1 MKFRDLKYL
10 FAYFLPASAFL
21 ALFWLGPWSWAT
33 VVLSFV
39 ILPVLE
45 GILPQSVWNVPESDE
60 PQESGRTW
68 FDWLLYLNAPLLF
81 AIVGQY
87 FFTITQQALTS
98 SEWAGLTFS
107 VGIIVGACGIN
118 VAHELGHRSDKR
130 EQALAKLMLLPAL
143 YQHFF
148 IEHNRG
154 HHKHVA
160 TPLDPA
166 TARYGEWLFTFW
178 IRSTVGGW
186 RNAWKLEAERL
197 SQRRETS
204 GREGREAS
212 RVLSREA
219 SRVLSREASRVLS
232 REASRV
238 LSREASRVLRRE
250 ASRVLRREASR
261 VLRREASRL
270 YGLWQNEMLRFQLFQ
285 LAWLGGI
292 YLLFGWQGLL
302 GALLIAVVGF
312 LLLETINYVEH
323 YGLQRRILPSGRPE
337 PVRPVHSWNSDHE
350 MGRIFLYEL
359 TRHSD
364 HHYKASR
371 KYQILRHLDESPQ
384 LPLGYPASVILA
396 LAPPLWFWVMNPRI
410 KALAS
415 S

>member
-197 SQRRETS
+197 SQRREAS

-212 RVLSREA
+212 RVLS
-219 SRVLSREASRVLS
+219 
-232 REASRV
+232 
-238 LSREASRVLRRE
+238 
-250 ASRVLRREASR
+250 REASR

>member
-219 SRVLSREASRVLS
+219 SRVLSREASR
-232 REASRV
+232 
-238 LSREASRVLRRE
+238 
-250 ASRVLRREASR
+250 
-261 VLRREASRL
+261 L

>member
-197 SQRRETS
+197 SQRREAS

-212 RVLSREA
+212 RVLS
-219 SRVLSREASRVLS
+219 
-232 REASRV
+232 
-238 LSREASRVLRRE
+238 
-250 ASRVLRREASR
+250 REASR

-364 HHYKASR
+364 HHYKSLPKIPNTPPPGRESAAPAR
-371 KYQILRHLDESPQ
+371 LPGQRDFGPGAPVVVLGDEPKNKGPGV
-384 LPLGYPASVILA
+384 LLEHV
-396 LAPPLWFWVMNPRI
+396 
-410 KALAS
+410 
-415 S
+415 

>member
-1 MKFRDLKYL
+1 MKFRDVKYL
-10 FAYFLPASAFL
+10 LAYFLPASAFL
-21 ALFWLGPWSWAT
+21 ALFWLGSWAWAT

-45 GILPQSVWNVPESDE
+45 GILPQSVWNVPASDE
-60 PQESGRTW
+60 PQESGRVW

-87 FFTITQQALTS
+87 FFTITQQTLTN
-98 SEWAGLTFS
+98 SEWAGLTLS

-118 VAHELGHRSDKR
+118 VAHELGHRSNKR

-166 TARYGEWLFTFW
+166 TARYGEWLFVFW
-178 IRSTVGGW
+178 VRSVFGGW
-186 RNAWKLEAERL
+186 RNAWRLEAERL
-197 SQRRETS
+197 SQRRE
-204 GREGREAS
+204 AS
-212 RVLSREA
+212 PLGSREA
-219 SRVLSREASRVLS
+219 SRTERREASRTESREASRT
-232 REASRV
+232 E
-238 LSREASRVLRRE
+238 
-250 ASRVLRREASR
+250 
-261 VLRREASRL
+261 RREASRL
-270 YGLWQNEMLRFQLFQ
+270 YASWWENEMLRFQMFQ

-292 YLLFGWQGLL
+292 YLFFGWQGLL
-302 GALLIAVVGF
+302 GALLIAAVGF

-337 PVRPVHSWNSDHE
+337 PVRPAHSWNSDHE

-396 LAPPLWFWVMNPRI
+396 LAPPLWFWVMNPRV
-410 KALAS
+410 KALVPS
-415 S
+415 

>member
-212 RVLSREA
+212 RVL
-219 SRVLSREASRVLS
+219 
-232 REASRV
+232 
-238 LSREASRVLRRE
+238 
-250 ASRVLRREASR
+250 
-261 VLRREASRL
+261 RREASRL